1 MKFLIYFLHGASWLA
16 KSINRHSYTLAAVTV
31 LFFSYSTHNIASASE
46 RLVVIGSSTAAG
58 IGASSPETSW
68 VGLFKKW
75 AKENRDW
82 DVTNL
87 AVPGA
92 LTQDAVCTTPRSMT
106 QKAFDLGANYII
118 VSYPSNDAVAGVTSD
133 QSIANI
139 RGVIQCASAKGV
151 KIILLST
158 LPRSGLTPQQRK
170 SIEQFDQTLKTE
182 VGGCFI
188 DVKEHLADVSG
199 LNPRLSFS
207 AGDGIHFNNSGH
219 AALFR
224 LVRNFI
230 TINNKC
236 A

>member
-1 MKFLIYFLHGASWLA
+1 MKFLIYFLHAASWVA
-16 KSINRHSYTLAAVTV
+16 KSINRHSYTLAATVV
-31 LFFSYSTHNIASASE
+31 LFFSYSTHNISYASE
-46 RLVVIGSSTAAG
+46 KLVILGSSTAAG
-58 IGASSPETSW
+58 IGASSLETSW

-75 AKENRDW
+75 AKEKRDW
-82 DVTNL
+82 NVENL
-87 AVPGA
+87 AAPGA
-92 LTQDAVCTTPRSMT
+92 LTQEAACTTPHSVT
-106 QKAFDLGANYII
+106 QKAFELGAKYII
-118 VSYPSNDAVAGVTSD
+118 LSYPSNDAVAGVTPD

-139 RGVIQCASAKGV
+139 RSVIQCASAKGV

-170 SIEQFDQTLKTE
+170 ILEQVDETLKTE

-188 DVKEHLADVSG
+188 DVKNQLSDASG

-207 AGDGIHFNNSGH
+207 AGDGIHFNDNGH

-224 LVRNFI
+224 LVRNFLI
-230 TINNKC
+230 KNSKC

>member
-1 MKFLIYFLHGASWLA
+1 VKFSIYFLHGPSRLTKLIKHHSCALA
-16 KSINRHSYTLAAVTV
+16 TTV
-31 LFFSYSTHNIASASE
+31 VLLLSYSTHNNANASE
-46 RLVVIGSSTAAG
+46 KLVVLGSSTAAG

-75 AKENRDW
+75 AKDNRDW

-92 LTQDAVCTTPRSMT
+92 LTQDAVCTTPNSKT
-106 QKAFDLGANYII
+106 QKAFDLGAKYII
-118 VSYPSNDAVAGVTSD
+118 LSYPSNDAVAGVTPE
-133 QSIANI
+133 QSIGNI
-139 RGVIQCASAKGV
+139 RSAIKCASAKGV

-158 LPRSGLTPQQRK
+158 LPRSELTPQQRK

-188 DVKEHLADVSG
+188 DVKEQLADVSG
-199 LNPRLSFS
+199 LNPRLSLS
-207 AGDGIHFNNSGH
+207 AGDGIHFNNNGH
-219 AALFR
+219 TVLFR
-224 LVRNFI
+224 LVTNFI
-230 TINNKC
+230 IKNSNC

>member
-1 MKFLIYFLHGASWLA
+1 VKFLIYFLHGASWLA
-16 KSINRHSYTLAAVTV
+16 KSINRHSYTLAATVV
-31 LFFSYSTHNIASASE
+31 LFFSYSTHTISYASE
-46 RLVVIGSSTAAG
+46 KLVVIGSSTAAG
-58 IGASSPETSW
+58 IGASSLETSW

-82 DVTNL
+82 NVENL
-87 AVPGA
+87 AAPGA
-92 LTQDAVCTTPRSMT
+92 LTQEATCTTPHSVT
-106 QKAFDLGANYII
+106 QKAFELGAKYII
-118 VSYPSNDAVAGVTSD
+118 LSYPSNDAVAGVTPE
-133 QSIANI
+133 QSIEHI
-139 RGVIQCASAKGV
+139 RSVIQCAAAKGV

-170 SIEQFDQTLKTE
+170 MITQVDDAIKAEA
-182 VGGCFI
+182 GGCFI
-188 DVKEHLADVSG
+188 DVKNQLSDASG

-207 AGDGIHFNNSGH
+207 AGDGIHFNDSGH

-230 TINNKC
+230 IKNSHC